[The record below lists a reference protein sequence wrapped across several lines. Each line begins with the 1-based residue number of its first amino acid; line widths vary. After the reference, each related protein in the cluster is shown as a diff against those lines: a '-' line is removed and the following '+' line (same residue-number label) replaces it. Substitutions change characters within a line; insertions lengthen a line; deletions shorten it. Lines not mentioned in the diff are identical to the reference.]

1 VIANQVYIRIRD
13 NGKGISTEVQ
23 GKIFDH
29 LFTTKGVGKGTGL
42 GLVIP
47 RQIVEE
53 RHGGTIEV
61 NSRLEKGTEFLISI
75 PIKA

>member
-1 VIANQVYIRIRD
+1 MIA
-13 NGKGISTEVQ
+13 
-23 GKIFDH
+23 
-29 LFTTKGVGKGTGL
+29 
-42 GLVIP
+42 

-53 RHGGTIEV
+53 RYGGTIEV